1 MTLRTVLVSSVPERT
16 DSARSLD
23 PSSSAKRPPQERSK
37 QQQARWETGA
47 PADTKSAAEGDSRFS
62 LGKEYQM
69 NEMTVAQPINGRRG
83 ATVVGPLWPDA

>member
-47 PADTKSAAEGDSRFS
+47 PSDTKSAAEQDESWHAGSA
-62 LGKEYQM
+62 L
-69 NEMTVAQPINGRRG
+69 A
-83 ATVVGPLWPDA
+83 